1 MVVIKEADIKQT
13 KANAKDILKQYRGLE
28 RKAGRSPIDI
38 RSPFLNDMPKAPKY
52 ENRVE
57 DAMIQSIE
65 IKEKIQ
71 AIEYAL
77 SRLGLMSKQVL
88 YYTYCV
94 RDVMTNDEIADNL
107 GVATRT
113 LNRMKSEALLEFA
126 DVFGIVA
133 YR

>member
-1 MVVIKEADIKQT
+1 MIQEANIKQT
-13 KANAKDILKQYRGLE
+13 KANAMAILKQYRGLE

-38 RSPFLNDMPKAPKY
+38 RSPFFNDMPKAPKHG
-52 ENRVE
+52 NRVE
-57 DAMIQSIE
+57 DAMIQQIE

-77 SRLGLMSKQVL
+77 SRLGLMSRQVL

-94 RDVMTNDEIADNL
+94 KDVLTNDEIADNL

>member
-1 MVVIKEADIKQT
+1 MIKEADIKQT
-13 KANAKDILKQYRGLE
+13 KANAKAILKQYRGLE

-38 RSPFLNDMPKAPKY
+38 RSPFMNDMPKAPKRG
-52 ENRVE
+52 NMVE
-57 DAMIQSIE
+57 DALIQNIE

-77 SRLGLMSKQVL
+77 SRLGLMSRQVL
-88 YYTYCV
+88 YYTYCMKE
-94 RDVMTNDEIADNL
+94 VMTNDEIADNL
-107 GVATRT
+107 GVATST

-126 DVFGIVA
+126 DVFGVVA

>member
-1 MVVIKEADIKQT
+1 MIKEADIKQT
-13 KANAKDILKQYRGLE
+13 KENARAILKQYRSLE
-28 RKAGRSPIDI
+28 RKADRNPIDI
-38 RSPFLNDMPKAPKY
+38 RSPFINDMPKGPSRGNKL
-52 ENRVE
+52 E
-57 DAMIQSIE
+57 DALIQNIE
-65 IKEKIQ
+65 IKEKLS

-77 SRLGLMSKQVL
+77 SRLSLMSRQTL
-88 YYTYCV
+88 FYTYCV
-94 RDVMTNDEIADNL
+94 KDIMTNDEIADNL

>member
-1 MVVIKEADIKQT
+1 MIIEADIKQT
-13 KANAKDILKQYRGLE
+13 KENARVILKQYRSLE
-28 RKAGRSPIDI
+28 RKAERSPIDL
-38 RSPFLNDMPKAPKY
+38 RSPFIDDMPKAPSRGNNL
-52 ENRVE
+52 ENALV
-57 DAMIQSIE
+57 QTIE

-77 SRLGLMSKQVL
+77 SRLSLMSRQVL

-94 RDVMTNDEIADNL
+94 KEIMTNDEIADNL

>member
-1 MVVIKEADIKQT
+1 MIKEADIKQT
-13 KANAKDILKQYRGLE
+13 KANAMAILKQYRGLE

-38 RSPFLNDMPKAPKY
+38 RSPFMNDMPKAPKHG
-52 ENRVE
+52 NMVE
-57 DAMIQSIE
+57 DALIQNIE

-77 SRLGLMSKQVL
+77 SRLGLMSRQVL
-88 YYTYCV
+88 YYTYCIKE
-94 RDVMTNDEIADNL
+94 VMTNDEIADNL

-126 DVFGIVA
+126 DVFGVVA

>member
-1 MVVIKEADIKQT
+1 MIKEADIKQT
-13 KANAKDILKQYRGLE
+13 KANAMAILKQYRGLE

-38 RSPFLNDMPKAPKY
+38 RSPFINDMPKAPKHG
-52 ENRVE
+52 NKVE
-57 DAMIQSIE
+57 DAMIQHIE

-77 SRLGLMSKQVL
+77 SRLGLMSRQVL

-94 RDVMTNDEIADNL
+94 KDVLTNDEIADNL

>member
-1 MVVIKEADIKQT
+1 MIKEADIKQT

>member
-1 MVVIKEADIKQT
+1 MIQEADIKQT
-13 KANAKDILKQYRGLE
+13 KANAKAILKQYRGLE

-38 RSPFLNDMPKAPKY
+38 RSPFFNDMPKAPKY
-52 ENRVE
+52 GNKVE
-57 DAMIQSIE
+57 DAMIQYIE

-77 SRLGLMSKQVL
+77 SRLGLMSRQVL

-94 RDVMTNDEIADNL
+94 KDVLTNDEIADNL
-107 GVATRT
+107 GVAIRT
-113 LNRMKSEALLEFA
+113 LNRMKAEALLEFA

>member
-1 MVVIKEADIKQT
+1 MIKAADIKQT
-13 KANAKDILKQYRGLE
+13 KANARAILKQYRSLE
-28 RKAGRSPIDI
+28 RKADRSPIDI
-38 RSPFLNDMPKAPKY
+38 RSPFIDDMPKAPSRG
-52 ENRVE
+52 NQLE
-57 DAMIQSIE
+57 DAIIQGIA

-77 SRLGLMSKQVL
+77 SRLSLMSRQTL

-94 RDVMTNDEIADNL
+94 KDPMTNDEIAGNL
-107 GVATRT
+107 GVSIRT
-113 LNRMKSEALLEFA
+113 FNRMKSEALLEFS

>member
-1 MVVIKEADIKQT
+1 MEMIKEADIKQT
-13 KANAKDILKQYRGLE
+13 KENARSILRQYRTLE

-38 RSPFLNDMPKAPKY
+38 RSPFINDMPKAPKNGNKT
-52 ENRVE
+52 EE
-57 DAMIQSIE
+57 AMIQHIE
-65 IKEKIQ
+65 TKEKIQ

-77 SRLGLMSKQVL
+77 SRLGLMSRQVL

-94 RDVMTNDEIADNL
+94 RDIMTNDEIADNL

>member
-1 MVVIKEADIKQT
+1 MIKEADIKQT
-13 KANAKDILKQYRGLE
+13 KENARSILRQYRTLE

-38 RSPFLNDMPKAPKY
+38 RSPFINDMPKAPKNGNKT
-52 ENRVE
+52 EE
-57 DAMIQSIE
+57 AMIQHIE
-65 IKEKIQ
+65 TKEKIQ

-77 SRLGLMSKQVL
+77 SRLGLMSRQVL

-94 RDVMTNDEIADNL
+94 RDIMTNDEIADNL